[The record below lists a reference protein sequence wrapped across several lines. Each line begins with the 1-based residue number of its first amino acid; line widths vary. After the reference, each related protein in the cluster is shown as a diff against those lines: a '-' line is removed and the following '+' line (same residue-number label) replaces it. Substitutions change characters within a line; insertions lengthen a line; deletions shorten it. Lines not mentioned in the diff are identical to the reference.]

1 MVAGGI
7 ITGIIALIH
16 FIWPFK
22 MADDGRFASIP
33 PEYQNL
39 MVLSSLAIGVC
50 LAVFS
55 FLSIY
60 FSRRLMA
67 GTRSAWVVGI
77 SLGIVWEVRAALEV
91 CYPVTVPL
99 FCIARPAA
107 LVLPMTIAL
116 GLVYL
121 VPLLYVWW
129 DSQLLPPEPNR

>member
-7 ITGIIALIH
+7 ITGLIAVIH
-16 FIWPFK
+16 VIWPFEL
-22 MADDGRFASIP
+22 ADDGRFASIP

-39 MVLSSLAIGVC
+39 LVLSSLAIGVC

-91 CYPVTVPL
+91 HYPVTVPL
-99 FCIARPAA
+99 FYIARPTVV
-107 LVLPMTIAL
+107 VLPMTIAL
-116 GLVYL
+116 GLIYI
-121 VPLLYVWW
+121 VPLLYVWL
-129 DSQLLPPEPNR
+129 DSLLQPPEAKG